1 MKATLFWE
9 MDGNRPVFDE
19 QRAMRVVAI
28 SEGEWFLDITYTLT
42 AAYGD
47 VEFVSDAVH
56 YAWPYL
62 RMNEIFSVAGGGA
75 ITNSEGGVNQAGTN
89 GKTARWVDY
98 SNTVDAKPS
107 GLAIFAHPST
117 GPESPQW
124 LTRDYGC
131 FGPRRADEKSGKPFT
146 VAKGDALSQRVG
158 ILVHR
163 GDVKAGQVADRY
175 AAYVAGNL

>member
-1 MKATLFWE
+1 
-9 MDGNRPVFDE
+9 
-19 QRAMRVVAI
+19 MRVIAL
-28 SEGEWFLDITYTLT
+28 GDGQWFLDITYTLT

-56 YAWPYL
+56 YAWPYV
-62 RMNEIFSVAGGGA
+62 RMNTTFSVEGGGT

-98 SNTVDAKPS
+98 SNTVGGKPS
-107 GLAIFAHPST
+107 GLAILAHPSE

-131 FGPRRADEKSGKPFT
+131 FGPRRTDEKSGKPFT
-146 VAKGDALSQRVG
+146 VAKGQSISQRVG

-163 GDVKAGQVADRY
+163 GDVKTGQVAERFADY
-175 AAYVAGNL
+175 LAGNL